1 MDEINDELSAC
12 LLEPV
17 IQKLASTGELDSFVE
32 KIKSRKADPYTVAE
46 EIAKNYFISRIKMNA
61 AKARKF

>member
-1 MDEINDELSAC
+1 MHRKAMAEINDALSAC

-17 IQKLASTGELDSFVE
+17 IQKLASTGELDSFAE

-46 EIAKNYFISRIKMNA
+46 EIAKNYFIRQDK
-61 AKARKF
+61 K